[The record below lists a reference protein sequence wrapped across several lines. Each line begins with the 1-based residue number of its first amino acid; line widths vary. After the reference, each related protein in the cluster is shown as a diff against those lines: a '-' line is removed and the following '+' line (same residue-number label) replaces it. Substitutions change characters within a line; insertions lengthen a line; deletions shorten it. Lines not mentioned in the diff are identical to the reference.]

1 MKKRLAYLY
10 ILLSLIGCQDDVGL
24 NSLIS
29 LSTENPGINCENGG
43 TKIDAGIDKNSNEV
57 LESNEVTTTNYV
69 CNAID
74 GKTSLVNVIDETPG
88 ANCENGGVKIT
99 SGIDTNGNGT
109 LEASEIQVTR
119 YVCDGVAGIISEEIQ
134 ITLEASANSLS
145 STPVFSFVST
155 TFDIRNYPNVDSVVF
170 VAYPYV
176 ANNTN
181 FASVELYNA
190 TDGQVISNSLL
201 RSNDLY
207 EEREQLRTNNL
218 FDLLPKKRITL
229 GIKFSSETDGQFA
242 GSGGTYLFLYRTSK

>member
-1 MKKRLAYLY
+1 MKNRLAYLC
-10 ILLSLIGCQDDVGL
+10 ILLSIIGCQNDVGL

-29 LSTENPGINCENGG
+29 LSTENPGVNCETGG
-43 TKIDAGIDKNSNEV
+43 TRIDAGIDKNSNEV
-57 LESNEVTTTNYV
+57 LDSNEITATNYV

-88 ANCENGGVKIT
+88 ANCVYGGVKIT

-109 LEASEIQVTR
+109 LDASEIQITR
-119 YVCDGVAGIISEEIQ
+119 YVCDGEGGIVSEEIQ
-134 ITLEASANSLS
+134 INMGTGATSVS
-145 STPVFSFVST
+145 SNPVIVSGPT

-170 VAYPYV
+170 VADPYV
-176 ANNTN
+176 VNSTN
-181 FASVELYNA
+181 FALVELYNA

-207 EEREQLRTNNL
+207 EEREQLKTNNL
-218 FDLLPKKRITL
+218 FEHLPKKRITL

-242 GSGGTYLFLYRTSK
+242 GSGSVYLFLYRTK